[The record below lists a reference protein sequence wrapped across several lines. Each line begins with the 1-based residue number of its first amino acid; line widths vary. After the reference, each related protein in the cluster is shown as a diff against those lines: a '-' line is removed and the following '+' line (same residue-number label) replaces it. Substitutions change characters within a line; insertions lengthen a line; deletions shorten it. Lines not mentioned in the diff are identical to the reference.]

1 MVTGVI
7 RNVPGGGRGAFR
19 NSGFTKVDYRALNV
33 VVCVDFA
40 AITGASISI
49 S

>member
-7 RNVPGGGRGAFR
+7 RNVPGGRGVFR
-19 NSGFTKVDYRALNV
+19 NSGFTKADYQALNV
-33 VVCVDFA
+33 VVCVVFA
-40 AITGASISI
+40 AITGVLISI